1 MKTLSLIS
9 TISLPIFVFIVVGY
23 GLVKKVRCV

>member
-23 GLVKKVRCV
+23 GLVKKVDIY